1 MKHISLYYWNEK
13 ENAGDYFGKWLLEKL
28 GYKIELDKE
37 NPRLITCGSILGF
50 NEITKNT
57 IVWGSGFM
65 NSEDELKC
73 NIDNIF
79 AVRGKLTYNKLHI
92 DKDIVLGDL
101 GLLASEFY
109 KPASTKKYKYA
120 IVVNEEDY
128 NYFTTHY
135 KDTRIINISSN
146 NIEQVLDEINECEF
160 IFSNSLHGIIFA
172 HSLHIPAIHLEYRFI
187 GSRDNFKFKDYYS
200 VLDIEYTKQEFKED
214 LSFVNFYLENKEKYV
229 PSNIE
234 EIQDNLLKSFPKEL
248 LEKQQR
254 KVFGIVSYFPDLER
268 SRKLRIDRFEK
279 LLKTLERLWPSIDV
293 LIIAQNWKDYNPIKI
308 KNNIIK
314 YSYDKL
320 GIIKARKTLRE
331 HFLELDYDY
340 LIMLDDDGMIKC
352 EDGSYYSDMI
362 DNHPNGVCL
371 FRERNCPLM
380 LLSISKEKYKL
391 IDMPNID
398 AEAGDGYE
406 DDIFVEMCKNKF
418 PKDIFH
424 FSHDTIEEIS
434 FKYNGEEGAVP
445 STWAFKIKNWSV
457 LNNNT
462 KRIIDNI
469 RNNNPNYFKDIDLR
483 YTDVVI
489 PFITGDS
496 DLLKY
501 CLRSITTNLKFVT
514 NLYLIVKDDIPDFIN
529 YTKVNVIKLKDIVD
543 SKLIDKINNNN
554 IGLFLYNIKELNE
567 KFIIVQHNNIINK
580 ELLETDFYKDNKIRE
595 NILCNNIKEPIL
607 INNYKLIY
615 GNINDRIIYST
626 NICKP
631 YLKSK
636 LEEMNNSY
644 NIKNIEKYDIR
655 LFDLF
660 ILKNKLQTYRDNI
673 VQDYIN
679 NSNDFMK
686 IFNNSVY
693 LFNINYADD
702 SFLKYLQLKFC
713 LKCVYEK

>member
-1 MKHISLYYWNEK
+1 MKHISLYYWDEK

-28 GYKIELDKE
+28 GYKVELDKE

-50 NEITKNT
+50 NETTKNT

-65 NSEDELKC
+65 NDSDELNC
-73 NIDNIF
+73 ELGNIF
-79 AVRGKLTYNKLHI
+79 AVRGKLSYDKLHT
-92 DKDIVLGDL
+92 DRDIALGDV

-109 KPASTKKYKYA
+109 KPISTKKYKYA
-120 IVVNEEDY
+120 IVVNDEDY
-128 NYFTTHY
+128 NYFKTNY
-135 KDTRIINISSN
+135 KDVKIINMSSN
-146 NIEQVLDEINECEF
+146 NIEKILDEINECEF

-200 VLDIEYTKQEFKED
+200 VLDIEYTKQEFKKD
-214 LSFVNFYLENKEKYV
+214 LSFVDFYLENKEKYL
-229 PSNIE
+229 PTNIK
-234 EIQDNLLKSFPKEL
+234 EIQNNLLQSFPKEL

-279 LLKTLERLWPSIDV
+279 LLKTLERLWPSIDI
-293 LIIAQNWKDYNPIKI
+293 LIIAQNWKDYKPIKI
-308 KNNIIK
+308 SNKILK

-362 DNHPNGVCL
+362 DNHPDGVCL

-380 LLSISKEKYKL
+380 LLAISKTKYQL

-418 PKDIFH
+418 PKSIFH
-424 FSHDTIEEIS
+424 FSHKNMEEIS

-445 STWAFKIKNWSV
+445 STWAYKIKNWNI

-462 KRIIDNI
+462 KKIIDNI
-469 RNNNPNYFKDIDLR
+469 RNNNQNYFKEVDLR
-483 YTDVVI
+483 YVDAVI
-489 PFITGDS
+489 PFLTGDEN
-496 DLLKY
+496 LLKY
-501 CLRSITTNLKFVT
+501 CIRSIATNLKFIT
-514 NLYLIVKDDIPDFIN
+514 NIYLIVKNNIPTFIN
-529 YTKVNVIKLKDIVD
+529 TSKITIINIEDIVEE
-543 SKLIDKINNNN
+543 KEIEKITNTNV
-554 IGLFLYNIKELNE
+554 GLFLYKIKALHE

-580 ELLETDFYKDNKIRE
+580 ELTEKDFYKENKVRE
-595 NILCNNIKEPIL
+595 NILCNKIQDTTL

-615 GNINDRIIYST
+615 GEVKDKIIYST

-631 YLKSK
+631 YFKSK
-636 LEEMNNSY
+636 LEEMNLTYSIRNV
-644 NIKNIEKYDIR
+644 EKYDTR

-660 ILKNKLQTYRDNI
+660 ILKHKLQTYRDNLI
-673 VQDYIN
+673 QDYIN
-679 NSNDFMK
+679 NKNDFMK
-686 IFNNSVY
+686 IFNNSVC
-693 LFNINYADD
+693 LFNINHSDD

-713 LKCVYEK
+713 LKCLYEM